1 MIRKEDWLV
10 LCVSLSFLLLPL
22 VLFYAELPHVQSIP
36 IHWGLS
42 GPDKFVLPSQFP
54 FFLLMVGGLI
64 VVVWGARFV
73 YPLQENVEKFRKV
86 YNGFVLVLSFL
97 LSLLFSASVLWAA
110 GFPVSIDTLVWVIVG
125 AILITAGALMYVSKR
140 NWVAGFRNPWTLSS
154 DRVWDVVNREAGI
167 FTVIIGVLLVL
178 TPFIGGYQMFLL
190 CALLLGY
197 LAFTVHSYLLW
208 RREREE

>member
-42 GPDKFVLPSQFP
+42 GPDKFVLPSQFS

-73 YPLQENVEKFRKV
+73 YPLQQNVEKFGKV
-86 YNGFVLVLSFL
+86 YNGFVLVLSLL